1 MRKLLAE
8 NVIIIGVVSIITY
21 FIYVWILNYTQST
34 VLQNQI
40 VLAYVINTTL
50 AMGIML
56 CMFLLKKRFKDQLAF
71 IFMLGSFIKFGC
83 FFIFFYP
90 VFNSDGNVTRIE
102 FFSFFIPYAI
112 CLVSETV
119 TTIRILNKLDA
130 K

>member
-40 VLAYVINTTL
+40 VLAYVINTIL

-90 VFNSDGNVTRIE
+90 VFNSDGNVTRNE